1 MDLSDDLGGTPGWG
15 SLHAPD
21 PHEPVF
27 AQPWYGRTF
36 AMTVLT
42 IGGISGRNLDNFRY
56 TLASLSHD
64 AYHGDGYY
72 GRWLRAA
79 EAMLVDSAILAPG
92 AVEARARVLRGEATS
107 EPEVPEPAK
116 PDYTPAGPGSLRTI
130 DAPPAFALGQRVRA
144 LAAKPADASR
154 LPAYVRGHTGTVD
167 ALQPASV
174 LPDTNAVF
182 EGENPQHVYSVRF
195 GSRELWGADAEDF
208 DLTIELFESYLE
220 ADG

>member
-15 SLHAPD
+15 RLRPPD

-27 AQPWYGRTF
+27 AQPWYRRSF

-42 IGGISGRNLDNFRY
+42 IGQISGRNLDSFRY
-56 TLASLSHD
+56 ALARLSPD
-64 AYHGDGYY
+64 AYHEDGYY

-79 EAMLVDSAILAPG
+79 ESMLVDSAILAPG
-92 AVEARARVLRGEATS
+92 TVEARARVLRGESAT
-107 EPEVPEPAK
+107 EPAAPEPAK
-116 PDYTPAGPGSLRTI
+116 PDYTPAGPGSLRSV
-130 DAPPAFALGQRVRA
+130 DAPPAFAVGQRVRA
-144 LAAKPADASR
+144 AAAKPAGPSR
-154 LPAYVRGHTGTVD
+154 LPAYVRGRTGTVD

-182 EGENPQHVYSVRF
+182 EGENPEHVYSVRF
-195 GSRELWGADAEDF
+195 DSRELWGEDAEDF

-220 ADG
+220 TAG